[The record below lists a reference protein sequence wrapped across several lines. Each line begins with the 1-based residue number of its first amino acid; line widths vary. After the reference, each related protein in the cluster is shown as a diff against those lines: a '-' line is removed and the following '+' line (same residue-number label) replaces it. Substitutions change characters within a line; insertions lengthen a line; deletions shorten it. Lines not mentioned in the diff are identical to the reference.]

1 MQFSPQYQKIIKLT
15 KICLLKRSNFDTNT
29 FVFKMLFARKTNTVV
44 GVAARP
50 GHSRTSYAY
59 DWKES
64 SRSNE
69 SGTAMF
75 TEYAVRL
82 RIRHLQL
89 LVKEKLH
96 QICLRFSSELF
107 LFYNQG
113 I

>member
-1 MQFSPQYQKIIKLT
+1 
-15 KICLLKRSNFDTNT
+15 
-29 FVFKMLFARKTNTVV
+29 
-44 GVAARP
+44 
-50 GHSRTSYAY
+50 
-59 DWKES
+59 
-64 SRSNE
+64 
-69 SGTAMF
+69 MF